1 MSTTQGET
9 LGRSDLD
16 GRNVLIVGASSGIG
30 ESLARQASLCGAAI
44 TVCGRRLN
52 RLEELI
58 EGVGAGHA
66 IAGDATSQPDM
77 TRVVDEAA
85 AAMGGIDL
93 IVYAAGFGTLQP
105 MSEFDGETWMDHL
118 HVNAFGANNVCRAA
132 LDHVGANGLIAVI
145 SSRGVSD
152 CHAFLGP
159 YSVSKAALDQCV
171 RMWRAEHP
179 DRRFMRVVMGNT
191 HPTEFAADWDATLF
205 ERALVAWEKQG
216 IPGGLMP
223 MGALTLTMVRTFAT
237 LLDHPEIDCTD
248 LVLDARPDPSDEE
261 ALPPPPQGANPL

>member
-1 MSTTQGET
+1 MSTPQGVT
-9 LGRSDLD
+9 RSRSDLD

-44 TVCGRRLN
+44 TVSGRRLN

-66 IAGDATSQPDM
+66 VAGDATSQTDM
-77 TRVVDEAA
+77 TRVVEEAA
-85 AAMGGIDL
+85 AEMGGIDL
-93 IVYAAGFGTLQP
+93 IVYAAGIGTLHP
-105 MSEFDGETWMDHL
+105 MSEFGGDSWMEHMS
-118 HVNAFGANNVCRAA
+118 VNAFGANNVCRAG
-132 LDHVGANGLIAVI
+132 LDHVGTNGLIAVI

-159 YSVSKAALDQCV
+159 YTASKAALDQCV
-171 RMWRAEHP
+171 RMWRAEHT
-179 DRRFMRVVMGNT
+179 DRRFLRVVMGNT

-205 ERALVAWEKQG
+205 ERALVAWDKQG

-223 MGALTLTMVRTFAT
+223 MDALTATMVRTFAT

-248 LVLDARPDPSDEE
+248 LVLDARPGLLDEM
-261 ALPPPPQGANPL
+261 